1 MIDLR
6 PLIVVTGTVRI
17 EGGEKNTVRQQ
28 RGSTRRTD
36 DGTKLVVVHEV
47 RISDDRKKA
56 DVVTTGYAR
65 RVQHIRILKT
75 PFGSLIDP
83 KNLDKIKEMINKAS
97 AAVAEFNRG
106 HKATKLS
113 NCMLWETL
121 KGNRLDAI
129 RGWIDRRLVEKD
141 QEVKDALP
149 LLVVDASVKG
159 AA

>member
-28 RGSTRRTD
+28 RGSSRRTG

-75 PFGSLIDP
+75 PFGSLVDP
-83 KNLDKIKEMINKAS
+83 KNLDKVKTMLDKAS
-97 AAVAEFNRG
+97 AAVAEFNRA
-106 HKATKLS
+106 HSSTRLS
-113 NCMLWETL
+113 NCMLWEPL

-141 QEVKDALP
+141 AEVKNALP
-149 LLVVDASVKG
+149 LLVDQQTAKG

>member
-6 PLIVVTGTVRI
+6 RLIVVTGTVRI

-75 PFGSLIDP
+75 PFGSLVDP
-83 KNLDKIKEMINKAS
+83 KNLDKIKEMLAKAS
-97 AAVAEFNRG
+97 AAVSEFNRA
-106 HKATKLS
+106 HKATRLS
-113 NCMLWETL
+113 NCMLWEKL
-121 KGNRLDAI
+121 DGNRLDAI
-129 RGWIDRRLVEKD
+129 RGWIDRRIVEKD

-149 LLVVDASVKG
+149 LLVESASVKG

>member
-6 PLIVVTGTVRI
+6 TLIVVTGTVRI

-28 RGSTRRTD
+28 LGSSRRTQ
-36 DGTKLVVVHEV
+36 DGMKLVVVHEV
-47 RISDDRKKA
+47 RISDDRKAA

-75 PFGSLIDP
+75 PFGSLVDP
-83 KNLDKIKEMINKAS
+83 KNLDKIKAMLSKAS
-97 AAVAEFNRG
+97 AAVAEFNRE
-106 HKATKLS
+106 HTATRLS
-113 NCMLWETL
+113 NCMLWEKL
-121 KGNRLDAI
+121 GGNRLDAI

-141 QEVKDALP
+141 PEVKGALP
-149 LLVVDASVKG
+149 LLIVDAAVK

>member
-56 DVVTTGYAR
+56 DVITTGYAR

-75 PFGSLIDP
+75 PFGSLVDP
-83 KNLDKIKEMINKAS
+83 KHLDKVKEMLSKAS
-97 AAVAEFNRG
+97 AAVAEFNRT

-113 NCMLWETL
+113 NCMLWEPL

-141 QEVKDALP
+141 QEVRDALP
-149 LLVVDASVKG
+149 LLTEQERAKG

>member
-28 RGSTRRTD
+28 EGSSRRSG

-47 RISDDRKKA
+47 RISDDRKAA

-75 PFGSLIDP
+75 PFGSLVDP
-83 KNLDKIKEMINKAS
+83 KNLDKIKAMIAKAS
-97 AAVAEFNRG
+97 AAVAEFNRE

-113 NCMLWETL
+113 NCMLWEPL
-121 KGNRLDAI
+121 RGNRLDAV
-129 RGWIDRRLVEKD
+129 RGWIDRRIVEKD
-141 QEVKDALP
+141 QEVRDALP
-149 LLVVDASVKG
+149 LLTEPQAAKG

>member
-6 PLIVVTGTVRI
+6 SLIVVTGTVRI

-56 DVVTTGYAR
+56 DVITTGYAR

-83 KNLDKIKEMINKAS
+83 KNLDKVKTMMVRAS
-97 AAVAEFNRG
+97 AAVADFNRI
-106 HKATKLS
+106 HKATRLS
-113 NCMLWETL
+113 NCMLWEPL
-121 KGNRLDAI
+121 KGNRLDAV

-141 QEVKDALP
+141 PEVKDALP
-149 LLVVDASVKG
+149 LLIVDSSVKG

>member
-28 RGSTRRTD
+28 RGSTRRTG

-75 PFGSLIDP
+75 PFGSLVDP
-83 KNLDKIKEMINKAS
+83 KNLDKVKEMLARAS
-97 AAVAEFNRG
+97 AAVADFNRN
-106 HKATKLS
+106 HSATKLS
-113 NCMLWETL
+113 NCMLWEQL

-141 QEVKDALP
+141 LEVKDALP
-149 LLVVDASVKG
+149 MLVEGASMKG